1 MLKKTLKGRFAPP
14 ALSTLSQPELSS
26 VLGGRAYSQSSR
38 TAAAVR
44 TVSRQGL
51 LTRAWRRPLF
61 LVARRTVSRHGLLLP
76 SAQSVVKDCWRG
88 RGDVVGV
95 SGMGKS
101 LVGAGPPEA

>member
-1 MLKKTLKGRFAPP
+1 
-14 ALSTLSQPELSS
+14 
-26 VLGGRAYSQSSR
+26 
-38 TAAAVR
+38 VR